1 MGQWHTCSVPQRR
14 VRGPIFY
21 LAFECWQVISS
32 RNVVLIPAAPRSSAS
47 LLRSEPTGGTEM
59 TTQREIGYA
68 LLRLTFGVVFLFSGI
83 GKFRGGI
90 GNFAG
95 NMLQQFSGKLLAVLV
110 QPFAYVLP
118 FAETI
123 LGALIVLGL
132 FTPLA
137 LSFSG
142 LLLVALTFGTVM

>member
-1 MGQWHTCSVPQRR
+1 VKR
-14 VRGPIFY
+14 
-21 LAFECWQVISS
+21 
-32 RNVVLIPAAPRSSAS
+32 
-47 LLRSEPTGGTEM
+47 

-95 NMLQQFSGKLLAVLV
+95 NMLQQFSGKLPAVLV
-110 QPFAYVLP
+110 QPFAYMLP

-123 LGALIVLGL
+123 IGALIVLGL
-132 FTPLA
+132 FTTAA
-137 LSFSG
+137 LSLSG
-142 LLLVALTFGTVM
+142 LLLAALTFGTVMLGEFPTVAHNVQYGLVNFVLLWAFAYNRYSLDQAIRGGPSVVD

>member
-1 MGQWHTCSVPQRR
+1 
-14 VRGPIFY
+14 
-21 LAFECWQVISS
+21 
-32 RNVVLIPAAPRSSAS
+32 
-47 LLRSEPTGGTEM
+47 M

-95 NMLQQFSGKLLAVLV
+95 NMLQQFSGKLPAVLV
-110 QPFAYVLP
+110 QPFAYMLP

-132 FTPLA
+132 FTTVA
-137 LSFSG
+137 LSLSG
-142 LLLVALTFGTVM
+142 LLLVALTFGTVMLGEFQIVAHNVQYGLVNFVLLWAFAYNRYSLDQAIRGGPSVVDREG